1 MKNIIPIVK
10 NLISETEQVE
20 IIRYKSAYE
29 KFSVYSKMM
38 FEKVSDGK
46 LRLSNHREDTKY
58 FKKLKNILDEID
70 FKDPKRTL
78 ELLREVESPDGCLS
92 YYSDIYYTEIAK
104 NITNRAIE
112 LLNAVEIEEKEIEKD
127 EELLKLYKLQ
137 QIQTKKLITQEDML
151 LLFPLSKSGLDNL
164 RKRPSNPL
172 PWLGGGSGGTLM
184 FNKEVV
190 EEWMMR
196 HL

>member
-29 KFSVYSKMM
+29 KFSVYSEMM

-58 FKKLKNILDEID
+58 FKKLKIILDEND

-78 ELLREVESPDGCLS
+78 ELLREVES
-92 YYSDIYYTEIAK
+92 
-104 NITNRAIE
+104 R
-112 LLNAVEIEEKEIEKD
+112 
-127 EELLKLYKLQ
+127 
-137 QIQTKKLITQEDML
+137 
-151 LLFPLSKSGLDNL
+151 
-164 RKRPSNPL
+164 
-172 PWLGGGSGGTLM
+172 LM
-184 FNKEVV
+184 GV
-190 EEWMMR
+190 
-196 HL
+196 